1 MLFSDGNKMQ
11 DISRVCINFFLFLL
25 YLTAAKQS
33 FYAALSIL
41 NQSNSPEGNQLLHLI
56 GSYLQLDSYI
66 GLDVHTV
73 STLDAIEAEL
83 LVFNNALKVGSLSS
97 DKF

>member
-1 MLFSDGNKMQ
+1 MAIRCK
-11 DISRVCINFFLFLL
+11 ISLEYVSFFVLFLL

-41 NQSNSPEGNQLLHLI
+41 NQSNSPEGNRLLRLI

>member
-1 MLFSDGNKMQ
+1 MAIRCK
-11 DISRVCINFFLFLL
+11 ISLEYVSFFFLL

-41 NQSNSPEGNQLLHLI
+41 KQSNSPEGNQLLCLI

-66 GLDVHTV
+66 DLNVQTV
-73 STLDAIEAEL
+73 STLDAIEAKL